1 MIRKVVIPAA
11 GIGTRLL
18 PATKEMPK
26 EMLPIFTKGNNGKV
40 CLKPILQAVFE
51 QLYDNGLRE
60 FCFIVGRGKR
70 AIGDHFASDNGFVK
84 ILKKGNKD
92 DLAIELEE
100 FYEKIGD
107 SSIVFVNQ
115 PEPKGFGDSVL
126 RAKPFVGEDFLVH
139 AGDTCI
145 ISPKRRHLSRLVNIH
160 QSHMADATFLVQE
173 VENPRQ
179 YGVMEGKETDRN
191 VYTVGSVTEKP
202 DNPLTNLAIMPI
214 YVFNPVIFKALEV
227 TQPGRGDEIQLT
239 DGIQMLIDW
248 GHKVMAVKLEEDEV
262 KLDIGNPESCW
273 EALSLSYQHAVEVW
287 RIRARALENHHSV
300 SKSSLA

>member
-70 AIGDHFASDNGFVK
+70 AISDHFASDNGFVK
-84 ILKKGNKD
+84 TLKKNNKNH
-92 DLAIELEE
+92 LAVELEE
-100 FYEKIGD
+100 FYGKISS

-126 RAKPFVGEDFLVH
+126 RAKPFVGKNFLVH

-145 ISPKRRHLSRLVNIH
+145 ISPKHRHLSRLVNMH
-160 QSHMADATFLVQE
+160 QRHGADATFLVQE

-179 YGVMEGKETDRN
+179 YGVMEGKETDGN
-191 VYTVGSVTEKP
+191 VYVVGSVTEKP
-202 DNPLTNLAIMPI
+202 EKPLTNLAIMPI
-214 YVFNPVIFKALEV
+214 YVFKPVIFKALEV
-227 TQPGRGDEIQLT
+227 TPPGRGDEIQLT
-239 DGIQMLIDW
+239 DGIQTMIDW
-248 GHKVMAVKLEEDEV
+248 GLKVMAVKLEEDEV

-273 EALSLSYQHAVEVW
+273 EAFNLSYQHAAEAW
-287 RIRARALENHHSV
+287 RGRARGVQIQVEHRDY
-300 SKSSLA
+300 

>member
-11 GIGTRLL
+11 GLGTRLL

-51 QLYDNGLRE
+51 QLYDTGSRE

-70 AIGDHFASDNGFVK
+70 AIADHFASDNSFVK
-84 ILKKGNKD
+84 VLKKGNKD

-100 FYEKIGD
+100 FYGKINA
-107 SSIVFVNQ
+107 SSVVFVNQ

-126 RAKPFVGEDFLVH
+126 RAKPFVGEGFLVH

-145 ISPKRRHLSRLVNIH
+145 ISPKHRHLSRLVNIH
-160 QSHMADATFLVQE
+160 QSREADATFLVQE

-179 YGVMEGKETDRN
+179 YGVMEGKENDKD
-191 VYTVGSVTEKP
+191 VYVVGSVTEKP
-202 DNPLTNLAIMPI
+202 EKPLTNLAIMPI
-214 YVFNPVIFKALEV
+214 YVFNPVIFKALEA
-227 TQPGRGDEIQLT
+227 TKPGKGGEIQLT
-239 DGIQMLIDW
+239 DGIQRLIDW
-248 GHKVMAVKLEEDEV
+248 DLKVMGVKLEEDDV
-262 KLDIGNPESCW
+262 RLDIGSPESCW
-273 EALSLSYQHAVEVW
+273 EALSLSYQHAVEAW
-287 RIRARALENHHSV
+287 RVRARALKNHQSV
-300 SKSSLA
+300 KSSLA